1 MISET
6 LRFKFKILETAAFPV
21 WQKAKP
27 EERERSL
34 SGIRN
39 WEGEQIIKEINE
51 EVKIC
56 FSKS

>member
-27 EERERSL
+27 EERERICREL
-34 SGIRN
+34 GT

-51 EVKIC
+51 EAKIC